1 MIVFCSHALPDGVR
15 HDFALNN
22 PYARVAS
29 SNASS
34 YPRLPCSDV
43 GFSIVSNLNS
53 IALPQQL

>member
-1 MIVFCSHALPDGVR
+1 MIVFCSYTLPDRIR
-15 HDFALNN
+15 HDVALYD

-34 YPRLPCSDV
+34 HPRLPCSDV
-43 GFSIVSNLNS
+43 GFAIVTNLNS